1 MNMHTRYTCS
11 GLFVLS
17 LALAAAASAAAA
29 DQPAAPANAPKA
41 GPATQNQAKR
51 PGDGVEMVETAPS
64 PLVAVKGADGRVVV
78 QHSNDTVA
86 PEKKNEVR

>member
-17 LALAAAASAAAA
+17 LALAAASAAAA
-29 DQPAAPANAPKA
+29 GQPAAPANAPKA
-41 GPATQNQAKR
+41 GPATQHQAKR
-51 PGDGVEMVETAPS
+51 AGDGVELVETAPS

>member
-17 LALAAAASAAAA
+17 LALAAASAAAA
-29 DQPAAPANAPKA
+29 DQPAVPANAPKA
-41 GPATQNQAKR
+41 GPAAQNQAKR

-86 PEKKNEVR
+86 PQKKNEVR

>member
-11 GLFVLS
+11 GLLGLS
-17 LALAAAASAAAA
+17 LAFAAASASAA
-29 DQPAAPANAPKA
+29 DQPAAPASTSKA
-41 GPATQNQAKR
+41 GTAAQNQVKR
-51 PGDGVEMVETAPS
+51 PGDGVELTETAPS

-86 PEKKNEVR
+86 PQKKNEVR

>member
-11 GLFVLS
+11 GLLGLS
-17 LALAAAASAAAA
+17 LAFAAASASAA
-29 DQPAAPANAPKA
+29 DQPAAPANTSKA
-41 GPATQNQAKR
+41 GTVAQNQVKR
-51 PGDGVEMVETAPS
+51 PGDGVELTETAPS

-86 PEKKNEVR
+86 PQKKNEVR

>member
-1 MNMHTRYTCS
+1 
-11 GLFVLS
+11 LS
-17 LALAAAASAAAA
+17 LALAAASATAA

-41 GPATQNQAKR
+41 GPAAQNQGNR
-51 PGDGVEMVETAPS
+51 PGDGVELVETAPA

-86 PEKKNEVR
+86 PQQKNEVR